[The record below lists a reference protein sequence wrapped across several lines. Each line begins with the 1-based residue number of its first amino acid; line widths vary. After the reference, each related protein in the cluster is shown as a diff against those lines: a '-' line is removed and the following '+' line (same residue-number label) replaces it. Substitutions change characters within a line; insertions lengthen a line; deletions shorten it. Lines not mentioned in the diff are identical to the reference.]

1 MSKAD
6 VHQYK
11 TYAEIKD
18 RLSEIAQE
26 VKSSETSLE
35 QSLDLLDE
43 AVVLGSK
50 IVDLVDKTDFTEEEA
65 KNLEEL
71 KAETSDGSDETIVEE
86 TSEDI
91 EVVKADGDQP
101 SGPDSQEVE

>member
-18 RLSEIAQE
+18 RLSVIAQE

-71 KAETSDGSDETIVEE
+71 KQETKDVSDEHDTHEE
-86 TSEDI
+86 EDAESNQQTSPDTQED
-91 EVVKADGDQP
+91 E
-101 SGPDSQEVE
+101 

>member
-18 RLSEIAQE
+18 RLSAIAQE
-26 VKSSETSLE
+26 VKSPETSLE

-43 AVVLGSK
+43 AVALGSK
-50 IVDLVDKTDFTEEEA
+50 IVELVDKTDFTEEEV

-71 KAETSDGSDETIVEE
+71 KASNTDDSHEVVVEE
-86 TSEDI
+86 VSE
-91 EVVKADGDQP
+91 VKITNADTDQHK
-101 SGPDSQEVE
+101 GPDSQEVE

>member
-18 RLSEIAQE
+18 RLNFIAQE

-43 AVVLGSK
+43 AVALGSK

-65 KNLEEL
+65 KNLEER
-71 KAETSDGSDETIVEE
+71 KAESSDAASAQAEVSSEE
-86 TSEDI
+86 VN
-91 EVVKADGDQP
+91 VVDADGDQP
-101 SGPDSQEVE
+101 TGPDTQEVE

>member
-18 RLSEIAQE
+18 RLSTIAQE

-43 AVVLGSK
+43 AVALGSK
-50 IVDLVDKTDFTEEEA
+50 IVDLVDKTDFTDDEA

-71 KAETSDGSDETIVEE
+71 KSANDAETQEVEAE
-86 TSEDI
+86 LEEKIRVED
-91 EVVKADGDQP
+91 ADGDQP
-101 SGPDSQEVE
+101 SGPDTQEVE

>member
-18 RLSEIAQE
+18 RLSAIAQE

-43 AVVLGSK
+43 AVILGSK
-50 IVDLVDKTDFTEEEA
+50 IVDLVDKTDFTEDEA

-71 KAETSDGSDETIVEE
+71 KAESVPTDDANQTEPSGEDS
-86 TSEDI
+86 SEN
-91 EVVKADGDQP
+91 ADGDQP
-101 SGPDSQEVE
+101 TSPDTQEVE

>member
-18 RLSEIAQE
+18 RLSAIAQE

-43 AVVLGSK
+43 AVALGSK

-71 KAETSDGSDETIVEE
+71 KADNAEEPSEVVDETISEEVEV
-86 TSEDI
+86 T
-91 EVVKADGDQP
+91 KADGDQP
-101 SGPDSQEVE
+101 TGPDSQEVE

>member
-18 RLSEIAQE
+18 RLSVIAQE

-43 AVVLGSK
+43 AVALGSK

-71 KAETSDGSDETIVEE
+71 KAEKAEDASEEKADEASDKVEV
-86 TSEDI
+86 T
-91 EVVKADGDQP
+91 KADGDQP
-101 SGPDSQEVE
+101 TGPDSQEVE